1 MIIVKHGKCEI
12 FSLNSKISKILSL
25 VMKITEVVTSLIF
38 TAEVELNY
46 KINNKSEKYVN
57 LLHLILVKYPTKE
70 TT

>member
-1 MIIVKHGKCEI
+1 MIIVKHGICEI
-12 FSLNSKISKILSL
+12 FSLNSEISKILSL

-46 KINNKSEKYVN
+46 KINNKFEKYVN